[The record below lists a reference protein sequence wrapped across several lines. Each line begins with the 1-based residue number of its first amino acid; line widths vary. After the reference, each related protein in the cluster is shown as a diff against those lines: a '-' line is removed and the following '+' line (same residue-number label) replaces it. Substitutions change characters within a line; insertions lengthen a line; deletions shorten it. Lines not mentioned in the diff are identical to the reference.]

1 MLKKDYSPQDLK
13 LAYQIVQEDL
23 FNSLL
28 KVKDKES
35 IHFGRLGKFI
45 KKERKQ
51 KCGWDQQNYVY
62 CQVSFKPFTKLKSAL
77 NNQIIQKYRL
87 SK

>member
-45 KKERKQ
+45 KKERQQ
-51 KCGWDQQNYVY
+51 KCG
-62 CQVSFKPFTKLKSAL
+62 
-77 NNQIIQKYRL
+77 
-87 SK
+87 